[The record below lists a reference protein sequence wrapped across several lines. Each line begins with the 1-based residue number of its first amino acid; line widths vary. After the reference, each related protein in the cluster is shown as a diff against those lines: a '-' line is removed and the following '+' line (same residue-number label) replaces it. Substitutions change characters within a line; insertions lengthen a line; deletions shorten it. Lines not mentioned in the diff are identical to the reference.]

1 MLLKRINTL
10 KVERM
15 PIKEEDP
22 DTMQDL
28 VSDLEVLQ

>member
-1 MLLKRINTL
+1 MLLKRINIL

-22 DTMQDL
+22 DTMQYL
-28 VSDLEVLQ
+28 VRFSE

>member
-1 MLLKRINTL
+1 MLLKCVNIM

-15 PIKEEDP
+15 PIKKEDP
-22 DTMQDL
+22 DTMQNL